1 MKKTERILE
10 NTTRVDE
17 LSDIVNILIGRVCRL
32 ELEVD
37 ELKQELNKKS

>member
-17 LSDIVNILIGRVCRL
+17 LSDIVNILIGRLSRL
-32 ELEVD
+32 EAEVE
-37 ELKQELNKKS
+37 ELKDQLNNKS

>member
-17 LSDIVNILIGRVCRL
+17 LSDIVNILIGRLSRL
-32 ELEVD
+32 EAEVAD
-37 ELKQELNKKS
+37 LKEKLNNKS

>member
-17 LSDIVNILIGRVCRL
+17 LSDIVNILIGRLGRL
-32 ELEVD
+32 ELEVE
-37 ELKQELNKKS
+37 ELKQKLNNKS

>member
-17 LSDIVNILIGRVCRL
+17 LSDIVNILIGRLSRL
-32 ELEVD
+32 EAEVG
-37 ELKQELNKKS
+37 ELKEKLNNKS

>member
-17 LSDIVNILIGRVCRL
+17 LSDIVNILIGRLGRM
-32 ELEVD
+32 ELEVE
-37 ELKQELNKKS
+37 ELKQKLNNKS

>member
-17 LSDIVNILIGRVCRL
+17 LSDIVNILIGRLSRL
-32 ELEVD
+32 EAEVG
-37 ELKQELNKKS
+37 ELKEQLNNKS

>member
-17 LSDIVNILIGRVCRL
+17 LSDIVNILIGRLGRL
-32 ELEVD
+32 ELEMAD
-37 ELKQELNKKS
+37 MKEKLNNKS